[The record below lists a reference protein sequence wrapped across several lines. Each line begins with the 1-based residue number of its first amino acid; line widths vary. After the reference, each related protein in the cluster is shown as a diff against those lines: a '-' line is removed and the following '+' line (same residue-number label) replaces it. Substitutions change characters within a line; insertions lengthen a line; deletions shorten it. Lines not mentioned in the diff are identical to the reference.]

1 MRQLNEILNIIKQN
15 KTMNLTQSFTFRAKP
30 YSFSTLMRARTLKV
44 YWERDKSERKL
55 IVDEFGRL
63 FHYSYEEEMSFD
75 DSPDRQD
82 YLWVLVENEED
93 SDNLTSQSGLSLLRS
108 PFVAASETDW
118 FNIEN

>member
-1 MRQLNEILNIIKQN
+1 
-15 KTMNLTQSFTFRAKP
+15 MNLTQSFTFQAKP
-30 YSFSTLMRARTLKV
+30 YSFSTLMRAKTLKV
-44 YWERDKSERKL
+44 YWEHDKSERKL

-82 YLWVLVENEED
+82 YLWVLVENKQD

-108 PFVAASETDW
+108 PFVAASETGW
-118 FNIEN
+118 FNVED